1 MTQTE
6 SATGT
11 APHTF
16 GIVLVPGFS
25 QFAFASAVEPL
36 RAANEARGESL
47 YDWHVLSP
55 DGAPVPASSGVRVAC
70 DASLSDVGTLDTALV
85 VSGKA
90 GAEHQDAHT
99 IGWLRERARRGARIG
114 AVSTGTYVLAQ
125 AGLLQAYRC
134 TIHWK
139 HLGAFAEMYPEIDV
153 SGELYEIDRNR
164 LTCAGGEAAFDMML
178 ALIGI
183 EHGRELAVEVAENF
197 MHERIRES
205 ADSQRMAL
213 RTRLGLV
220 HPKLLN
226 VVELMEQHLEE
237 PLSQAELA
245 RQADLSTR
253 QLERLF
259 RQHLNRTPNSYYQK
273 LRLQAARSLLNQTS
287 MSVTEVALACGFVS
301 ASHFS
306 KCYRRTFGR
315 TPRQDRGPFNGAM
328 TMEHASAEA

>member
-1 MTQTE
+1 
-6 SATGT
+6 
-11 APHTF
+11 
-16 GIVLVPGFS
+16 
-25 QFAFASAVEPL
+25 
-36 RAANEARGESL
+36 
-47 YDWHVLSP
+47 
-55 DGAPVPASSGVRVAC
+55 
-70 DASLSDVGTLDTALV
+70 
-85 VSGKA
+85 
-90 GAEHQDAHT
+90 
-99 IGWLRERARRGARIG
+99 
-114 AVSTGTYVLAQ
+114 
-125 AGLLQAYRC
+125 
-134 TIHWK
+134 
-139 HLGAFAEMYPEIDV
+139 MYPEIDV

-226 VVELMEQHLEE
+226 VVELMEQHVEE

-315 TPRQDRGPFNGAM
+315 TPRQDRGPSAAAAALEPVGAGP
-328 TMEHASAEA
+328 EPVEQ